1 MILTEVWVPG
11 HPRTKGSLN
20 AKGGYVS
27 DTPASKRWRALMAE
41 TVRQDVTLRG
51 AHPDV
56 YPYAGPVAVWCV
68 AWLQRPRTY
77 EPGEPATPAIWHN
90 AGDVDKLARNVL
102 DAIAAD
108 AKSTIMNGGV
118 IMNDNQVVRLSIEKF
133 SARQPE
139 RPPGMYLCVFALSGA
154 SWAPDDRNHFATV
167 ERVRRER
174 TSVLDSQVLKS

>member
-11 HPRTKGSLN
+11 HPRTKGSLS
-20 AKGGYVS
+20 AKGSYVS

-68 AWLQRPRTY
+68 AWLQRPGSAVSA
-77 EPGEPATPAIWHN
+77 EPAIWHN

-108 AKSTIMNGGV
+108 AKSSIMNGGV
-118 IMNDNQVVRLSIEKF
+118 IMNDNQVIRLSIEKF
-133 SARQPE
+133 AAHQPD
-139 RPPGMYLCVFALSGA
+139 RSPGMYLCVLALTGT
-154 SWAPDDRNHFATV
+154 SWAPDGRHWLATV
-167 ERVRRER
+167 ERVRKGR
-174 TSVLDSQVLKS
+174 TSVLDNQVLKS